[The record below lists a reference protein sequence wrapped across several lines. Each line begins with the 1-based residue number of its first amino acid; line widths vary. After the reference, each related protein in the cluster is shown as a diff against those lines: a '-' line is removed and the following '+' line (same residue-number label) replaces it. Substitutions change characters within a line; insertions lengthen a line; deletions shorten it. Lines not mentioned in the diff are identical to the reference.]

1 LLILDKDSEIVLL
14 IGLRVA
20 QANPP
25 AVLMVSTYKFEIAG
39 AKLTEIALTVKEE
52 DLIHRVLVFHP
63 PVQRVEANY
72 DVFGSELD
80 AFELGHILMS
90 HNLFRRDLS

>member
-1 LLILDKDSEIVLL
+1 MLILDKDSEIMLL

-20 QANPP
+20 QANSS

-39 AKLTEIALTVKEE
+39 VKLTEIALAVKEE
-52 DLIHRVLVFHP
+52 DLVHRVLVFHP
-63 PVQRVEANY
+63 PVKRVEANY

-80 AFELGHILMS
+80 AFKLGHILMS